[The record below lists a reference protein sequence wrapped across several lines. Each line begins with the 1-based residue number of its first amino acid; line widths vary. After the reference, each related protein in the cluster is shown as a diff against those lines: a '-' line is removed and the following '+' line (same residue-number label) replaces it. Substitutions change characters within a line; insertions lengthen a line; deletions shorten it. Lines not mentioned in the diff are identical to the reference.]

1 MLLLK
6 AAYREP
12 WNDAAVTASTVAFLS
27 WLLDDM
33 EGFFLADNYDL
44 SLPGDLAAY
53 MAVNCLAILVLT
65 GLAAWFISRKHLD
78 EEYRNFLSG
87 GRRFGFWRGVFFLLP
102 AVRVTAVELVN
113 EICRPGGYRSS
124 RCT

>member
-1 MLLLK
+1 MERCGGHGFDSSLPLL
-6 AAYREP
+6 AA
-12 WNDAAVTASTVAFLS
+12 
-27 WLLDDM
+27 DDM

-53 MAVNCLAILVLT
+53 MAVNCLLILALV
-65 GLAAWFISRKHLD
+65 GLAAWFISGKHLD

-113 EICRPGGYRSS
+113 ERIMLNNSNPVVLPVPASDRIRSP
-124 RCT
+124 